1 MTLKGDTIF
10 QGKLTGGLKNDIRDF
25 VNFHASSRKSENLH
39 CDGLTLSKPYKV
51 LDEKVQASIVLS
63 YWRVIQTKANS
74 REICIFCVMQQAWSI
89 QWKVLL
95 KCRENL
101 WQMSWMKFILKLICK
116 VSPYPWYPRQTLPSS
131 GSWLPPLSFKI
142 ILKDTSFHISINSR
156 RLYLSPE
163 CLLNF
168 LSNFYIPPSV
178 GKNFKLKESTFL
190 KNALIQGIFTHVPTH
205 SRLTPKFLSSRPM
218 QKEITYSLR
227 QSSFENLFPLTT
239 EKGRQ
244 NYDLLYRNTVRKN
257 EYDLEH

>member
-1 MTLKGDTIF
+1 MKKYRQVWSHHTEEWSKQKLILEKYAFFVWCNRLEAFSGKYLK
-10 QGKLTGGLKNDIRDF
+10 R
-25 VNFHASSRKSENLH
+25 
-39 CDGLTLSKPYKV
+39 
-51 LDEKVQASIVLS
+51 
-63 YWRVIQTKANS
+63 
-74 REICIFCVMQQAWSI
+74 
-89 QWKVLL
+89 
-95 KCRENL
+95 RENF
-101 WQMSWMKFILKLICK
+101 WQMSWMKFLIKLICK
-116 VSPYPWYPRQTLPSS
+116 VPPYSWYPRQNLPSS

-142 ILKDTSFHISINSR
+142 SLKDTSFHISINSL

-168 LSNFYIPPSV
+168 LSNLYIPPCV

-190 KNALIQGIFTHVPTH
+190 KNALIQGIFTPVPTH

-227 QSSFENLFPLTT
+227 KPSFKNLFPLTT